1 MGLIEVLNPRV
12 RVVAQGAPI
21 APRPLSL
28 DGKVLGLLNNA
39 KPNAD
44 VLQERV
50 AELLEARFAIKGR
63 VWKRKPGASL
73 PAEGL
78 DDFSR
83 ACDVVINASG
93 D

>member
-1 MGLIEVLNPRV
+1 MGTIEVLSPRV
-12 RVVAQGAPI
+12 QVAAAGAPL

-50 AELLEARFAIKGR
+50 AELLALRFAIKGQ
-63 VWKRKPGASL
+63 VWKRKPGASS

-78 DDFSR
+78 EAFSHE
-83 ACDVVINASG
+83 CDVVVNASG